1 MKNLVTFLILL
12 TAAVSPSLAYDVPAL
27 VIDSGTDFSHSLLSP
42 VAFPNASEQA
52 GQAGV
57 DDDKNGYIDD
67 IFGWNFIHSHP
78 MLVDLGD
85 TPLRYDDI
93 LTFMEVLGIYQ
104 VKGKEGLT
112 PGQFQFLVKNY
123 NDKQFM
129 GWVGFTGGWAHGTH
143 CGGIMATDNP
153 SIKLKGVTHIQTGKA
168 PEREAAEMLMYFNHE
183 VLAALDGGRSLDSN
197 PIMPQLIDYFK
208 NMGTEAAAAIEKEAR
223 YIGSLNPRVI
233 NCSFG
238 TDNKSLLAIF
248 KKNMVE
254 SWGFKNPTEEE
265 VQDLVNLYITH
276 VQVVKDG
283 VFFKYVPDALVVIAA
298 GNSTEDNDNL
308 MISPNDA
315 PIANKLVIAATNNDQ
330 NLANFSCYGAEKV
343 DVAVPGV
350 NILSSYPNGKM
361 GYMSGTSMAAPLAA
375 RYASMVIA
383 KNPKLSPVEVRE
395 ILMRTVDKKSWLAG
409 KIKSGGVINVERAVA
424 AAEAVKKGASIDEAI
439 EAAVRDIPST
449 TLDAPARKVTFDT
462 ELEKAL
468 YNCAV
473 F

>member
-1 MKNLVTFLILL
+1 MKKFATLLVLL
-12 TAAVSPSLAYDVPAL
+12 AAAFSPSMAYEVPAL
-27 VIDSGTDFSHSLLSP
+27 VIDSGTDFAHSLISP
-42 VAFPNASEQA
+42 VAFPNEKELS

-57 DDDKNGYIDD
+57 DDDKNGYVDD
-67 IFGWNFIHSHP
+67 VQGWNFVHDHA

-85 TPLRYDDI
+85 TPPRYDDI

-112 PGQFQFLVKNY
+112 PEQFQFLVKNY
-123 NDKQFM
+123 NDKEFM
-129 GWVGFTGGWAHGTH
+129 AWVGFTGGWAHGTH
-143 CGGIMATDNP
+143 CGGIMSTDNP
-153 SIKLKGVTHIQTGKA
+153 SIRLKGVTHIQTGKA

-183 VLAALDGGRSLDSN
+183 VLAALDGGRGLDSN
-197 PIMPQLIDYFK
+197 PIMPQLVEYFK
-208 NMGTEAAAAIEKEAR
+208 NMGKEAAAGIEREAK
-223 YIGSLNPRVI
+223 YIGSLKPRVI

-254 SWGFKNPTEEE
+254 SWGFKNPTDEE
-265 VQDLVNLYITH
+265 VQELVNLYITH
-276 VQVVKDG
+276 VQVVKDA
-283 VFFKYVPDALVVIAA
+283 VFFKYVPEALVVIAA
-298 GNSTEDNDNL
+298 GNSTEDNDKL

-315 PIANKLVIAATNNDQ
+315 PIANKLVIAATNNDRS
-330 NLANFSCYGAEKV
+330 LADFSCFGAEKV

-383 KNPKLSPVEVRE
+383 KNPKLTPVEVRE

-409 KIKSGGVINVERAVA
+409 KVKSGGVINVERAVA
-424 AAEAVKKGASIDEAI
+424 AAEAIKKGSSLEEAVSGAI
-439 EAAVRDIPST
+439 EAIPST
-449 TLDAPARKVTFDT
+449 ELDAPVRKVTFDT
-462 ELEKAL
+462 DLEKDL
-468 YNCAV
+468 YNCAI